1 MELKKEV
8 SSLRSD
14 VSSLETA
21 LEAGNEK
28 ITSLEDDLRES
39 EDARRRLK
47 LELEEMS
54 AKMVLME
61 EQLYESK
68 SLQLEL
74 LENIKILE

>member
-1 MELKKEV
+1 MVLKKEI
-8 SSLRSD
+8 SSLRSN
-14 VSSLETA
+14 VSSLESA
-21 LEAGNEK
+21 LETRNEK

-54 AKMVLME
+54 AKMVLMDE
-61 EQLYESK
+61 HLYKSK